1 LDREAVGGFGL
12 QLVGDR
18 ESQAIGV
25 QSQVAAIGRGG
36 DAATSDIDTNGHT
49 GSRSVFPFGR
59 IDGDVATTGCD
70 TIATSKSLNGLR
82 AQVSSATIEG
92 FETYLTEFEAET
104 QPTHLSIERV
114 RKITQKLAA
123 LEGISGQDFKAS
135 SLIDRTCSALAV
147 RIEEFQED
155 QDSRRPFLELQIG
168 MLRSLQGNLAMRNG
182 KPDAAK
188 PALEEAVRRLEPLL
202 DSQGLSGQTRS
213 EALASWLK
221 AISALGMHQA
231 VLGDW
236 FLHSFRINKLSCR
249 CIASTYFYRLPVPNK
264 QKTTSSPHS
273 ILLCD
278 LVFLPNRIPLSG
290 LQLEANSIEV

>member
-1 LDREAVGGFGL
+1 
-12 QLVGDR
+12 
-18 ESQAIGV
+18 
-25 QSQVAAIGRGG
+25 
-36 DAATSDIDTNGHT
+36 
-49 GSRSVFPFGR
+49 
-59 IDGDVATTGCD
+59 
-70 TIATSKSLNGLR
+70 
-82 AQVSSATIEG
+82 
-92 FETYLTEFEAET
+92 
-104 QPTHLSIERV
+104 
-114 RKITQKLAA
+114 
-123 LEGISGQDFKAS
+123 
-135 SLIDRTCSALAV
+135 
-147 RIEEFQED
+147 
-155 QDSRRPFLELQIG
+155 
-168 MLRSLQGNLAMRNG
+168 MRNG

-236 FLHSFRINKLSCR
+236 FLHSFCINKLSCR